1 MPTVDTLD
9 PATFEVPS
17 NQALLYSEVS
27 GSETLYKYKLS
38 SGTTGTVT
46 TAIIAAL
53 GVKLTELPA
62 LVYQADL
69 LACLNETFAS
79 VADLTIATSTK
90 ASTEFVKKVA
100 ATKVSKSEYLT
111 RMAQTPT
118 ISDMETSLSAKADQS
133 DMESALGGKAD
144 KTNVYTKQE
153 TNEAISDAIA
163 GKTAVAD
170 GTTISG
176 NGTDTN
182 PLTLASD
189 VQTQLSGLETA
200 KHTHSNAT
208 VLAKLSEDANGK
220 PLYDGVEIGTGSGV
234 IDAITVNGETVTVTN
249 KVAAITIDAAPSSHT
264 HTFSDVT
271 GLSDLDAAVT
281 ILEGKAHEHVLD
293 GANYD
298 YKGLVSVAGTTS
310 AYTSFTEI
318 GLSDDIAADI
328 TAIKA
333 FTIAYTITGN
343 DKLIYIKSNGFAGE
357 FENITGSL
365 TNITDT
371 AVSQAGVIVAL
382 ADGNVYVRAAS
393 TMSAANLTANNVA
406 GGKLL
411 GDSDFTISKTE
422 WKQVTTN
429 KTFVKLNAHVD
440 HFVALDNNGCIYTA
454 GMQKNQMQAN
464 NVSDATVAAT
474 NINSFTEVV
483 VNDGGNKITNWIDIQ
498 AGRSFTVAVR
508 GTISDGVQAGTIY
521 VWGDQID
528 GCVGDGVSWLH
539 DTEEKFYRAYSDG
552 SATVFIIVASATDD
566 ASVTAGTE
574 VYSFANNHVE
584 LVGTVVANSDG
595 TAINVNGTTYN
606 RASGS
611 DVNGALIG
619 TSTPT
624 PLAVPTLSY
633 AYTNGTTIV
642 YASTDTPA
650 KYTPVYSNGALSS
663 QLGTASSGGYG
674 FLVYGG
680 STYNRT
686 RYNDV
691 VRSSTVY
698 NDWFKVS
705 AGYYHSGALRK
716 NGSVTEIYL
725 WGSNEYGQLG
735 TGYYT
740 GVSMTSSKLTGS
752 EALNVELVSR
762 PMKLPTSLF
771 PYTDVVDIKCTHYG
785 TFLIR
790 ENGQVYFAGC
800 NKRNYLGTGVLSDE
814 TAFIPKFVA
823 LSTRFTGN
831 EIYAETY
838 GSLILHNL
846 PSLSENADDVVK
858 SVFRNPLTTE
868 KLDAAVAATHNHS
881 IDVGLIDAVAIGAA
895 QYMDVLPAVI
905 EDSHTHSNQSSLN
918 AISVEGNLL
927 KINGVPYSTGG
938 GGGGSGVV
946 VDESNIAL
954 DTLGDIA
961 GLSNLAGGFGLE
973 VISCNNNCTPILLT
987 EENIGQYVGKKY
999 PMSST
1004 SSGTY
1009 SDTEISAES
1018 HVGKYIKDGAII
1030 QVAPVGAVHNAF
1042 GRYVNLYNSS
1052 KTAIGILS
1060 AENQSKGL
1068 YGVPTGGT
1076 AGYINC
1082 TKDLV
1087 TMIEAVVKKGSGNLV
1102 LYYVDPAKVASPT
1115 TATVYQTI
1123 PYSTLAGYGTLY
1135 WQIETG
1141 TVVRPTS
1148 ADTYYTTDKLESVGL
1163 GDYSNEETAFFNVYF
1178 SNKTLAIS
1186 EDDFDENTYYF
1197 EDGTEITSVGQ
1208 IVVPYDVVDDED
1220 VFHDVYDNDSATG
1233 TPVITGAQVKAGL
1246 YMKDGTNYVKVRSF
1260 MIPEKF
1266 DKGLFTGTIYIHPGL
1281 SNFSGMV
1288 NQVYTYSSVENTG
1301 IGFVTETV
1309 SNETTIKKVIIKLD
1323 TAVTDGSTTSTSAF
1337 KPEPGSLNNPMFA
1350 AIYSANRWSTS
1361 SVSGEY
1367 NTAVGLNSSAGGNQN
1382 TVFGDFSEAKGLVNF
1397 VAGDMSFIQGC
1408 YNVVLGCQSNAYG
1421 NNNLVAGTQNIAIGD
1436 SNLTHGYYGLT
1447 VGSGNELF
1455 GIGNIAIGSKNAI
1468 YTSMEGSVAIGKQNV
1483 VREKAKG
1490 SVTIGKELDTS
1501 AEGATVIGQKGA
1513 LERFEG
1519 NFPGD
1524 DSNTT
1529 VAIQAASVNAWK
1541 TLGYDEVWESTKEGM
1556 FFGAGL
1562 KKNRTLTS
1570 VFPLAFYK
1578 YRVRPNIAG
1587 YFEKA
1592 TTTSA
1597 RGSADPYIFEPFMQ
1611 WALTGVTRMFF
1622 TDPVQ
1627 NQNDATDFTFTRRDG
1642 GRIKTFD
1649 PGIVFADNGSVQLV
1663 EFDFDHGTRWKLAA
1677 DGNFKPLPYNFVDGA
1692 EAYIVVY
1699 HGASVDWTAF
1709 TNNPND
1715 DEGANSFS
1723 SLVWKADTPYMLT
1736 GDTEFK
1742 SGKTYYTK
1750 NGDTYTEATVDIG
1763 DPVTAFTYYVKEVDA
1778 TSYTTGFAL
1787 VKLVIVDNV
1796 CCAEVVANTL
1806 A

>member
-9 PATFEVPS
+9 PETFEVPS
-17 NQALLYSEVS
+17 NQALLYSETS
-27 GSETLYKYKLS
+27 GSDTLYKYKLS
-38 SGTTGTVT
+38 SGSTGTVT
-46 TAIIAAL
+46 TAILSAL
-53 GVKLTELPA
+53 GVKAADLPV
-62 LVYQADL
+62 LVYREDL
-69 LACLNETFAS
+69 LNCLNESFAT

-100 ATKVSKSEYLT
+100 ATKVNKSEYLT

-118 ISDMETSLSAKADQS
+118 FSDLETSLSAKADQS
-133 DMESALGGKAD
+133 DMESALSGKAD
-144 KTNVYTKQE
+144 VNAVYSKEE
-153 TNEAISDAIA
+153 TNTAIA
-163 GKTAVAD
+163 TAVAAKTAVAD
-170 GTTISG
+170 QTTITG
-176 NGTDTN
+176 AGTDTN
-182 PLTLASD
+182 PLTLAST
-189 VQTQLSGLETA
+189 VTTQLSGLETA
-200 KHTHSNAT
+200 KHTHTNSA

-220 PLYDGVEIGTGSGV
+220 PLYDGVEIGTGSGSGSGA

-271 GLSDLDAAVT
+271 GLSDLDDAVT
-281 ILEGKAHEHVLD
+281 ALEGMSHVHVLD
-293 GANYD
+293 DENYN

-310 AYTSFTEI
+310 AYTAFTEI

-365 TNITDT
+365 ANITDT

-393 TMSAANLTANNVA
+393 TMSTANLTANNVA

-464 NVSDATVAAT
+464 NVSDATVVAT

-539 DTEEKFYRAYSDG
+539 DTEAKFYRAYSDG
-552 SATVFIIVASATDD
+552 SATVFIVVASAT
-566 ASVTAGTE
+566 AAAAVTAGTE

-584 LVGTVVANSDG
+584 LVGTVDANSDG
-595 TAINVNGTTYN
+595 TSFDVNGTTYS

-611 DVNGALIG
+611 DVNGTLIG

-633 AYTNGTTIV
+633 AYTNGTTII
-642 YASTDTPA
+642 YANTDTPA
-650 KYTPVYSNGALSS
+650 KNTLVYSDGALSS
-663 QLGTASSGGYG
+663 QLSGSASAGGYG

-680 STYNRT
+680 VTYNRT

-735 TGYYT
+735 TGYYA
-740 GVSMTSSKLTGS
+740 GASMTSSTLSGS
-752 EALNVELVSR
+752 AALGVELVSR

-814 TAFIPKFVA
+814 TAFIPKFTA

-838 GSLILHNL
+838 GSLILHKL
-846 PSLSENADDVVK
+846 PSLSENADSVVK

-895 QYMDVLPAVI
+895 QYVDVLPAI
-905 EDSHTHSNQSSLN
+905 LEASHTHSNQSSLN

-961 GLSNLAGGFGLE
+961 GLSNLAGGLGLE
-973 VISCNNNCTPILLT
+973 VISYRRLN
-987 EENIGQYVGKKY
+987 
-999 PMSST
+999 
-1004 SSGTY
+1004 
-1009 SDTEISAES
+1009 DTNDDA
-1018 HVGKYIKDGAII
+1018 GAII
-1030 QVAPVGAVHNAF
+1030 QVAPVGSVHNAY
-1042 GRYVNLYNSS
+1042 GRYVDLYNSS
-1052 KTAIGILS
+1052 KTAIDILS
-1060 AENQSKGL
+1060 AKNQSKGL
-1068 YGVPTGGT
+1068 YGNPAGGT
-1076 AGYINC
+1076 AGYIHC

-1102 LYYVDPAKVASPT
+1102 LYYVDPAHASSPT
-1115 TATVYQTI
+1115 TGTVYQTI
-1123 PYSTLAGYGTLY
+1123 DYSTLVGYGTMY
-1135 WQIETG
+1135 WRIDTG
-1141 TVVRPTS
+1141 STVQPAGV
-1148 ADTYYTTDKLESVGL
+1148 DGYYTTDKLESVGL
-1163 GDYSNEETAFFNVYF
+1163 GDYGNEEKAFFDVYF
-1178 SNKTLAIS
+1178 SDKTLAIS
-1186 EDDFDENTYYF
+1186 EDDFEDNTYYF

-1208 IVVPYDVVDDED
+1208 IVVPYDVVDEED

-1246 YMKDGTNYVKVRSF
+1246 YLKDGTNFVKVRSF

-1266 DKGLFTGTIYIHPGL
+1266 DANLFTGNIYIHPGM
-1281 SNFSGMV
+1281 SNFSGV
-1288 NQVYTYSSVENTG
+1288 ANQVYTYNTTVGTG
-1301 IGFVTETV
+1301 IGFISETAGTET
-1309 SNETTIKKVIIKLD
+1309 TLKKAIIQLSK
-1323 TAVTDGSTTSTSAF
+1323 AVTNGDTGSSSVF
-1337 KPEPGSLNNPMFA
+1337 EPSPGSLHDPMFA
-1350 AIYSANRWSTS
+1350 AIYSANRYSTS

-1367 NTAVGLNSSAGGNQN
+1367 NTAVGFNSSAGGNQS

-1397 VAGDMSFIQGC
+1397 VAGDMSFTQGT
-1408 YNVVLGCQSNAYG
+1408 YNVVLGSQSNAYG
-1421 NNNLVAGTQNIAIGD
+1421 NGNLVAGTQNIAVGNA
-1436 SNLTHGYYGLT
+1436 NLTHGYYGLT
-1447 VGSGNELF
+1447 VGDGNELF
-1455 GIGNIAIGSKNAI
+1455 GIGNIAIGSKNAV
-1468 YTSMEGSVAIGKQNV
+1468 YTTSEGSVAIGKQNV
-1483 VREKAKG
+1483 VREKAKS

-1501 AEGATVIGQKGA
+1501 ADGATVVGQKGV

-1519 NFPGD
+1519 NFPGED
-1524 DSNTT
+1524 NDTLL
-1529 VAIQAASVNAWK
+1529 AIQAASVNAWK
-1541 TLGYDEVWESTKEGM
+1541 ALGYDEVWNSNKEGM

-1570 VFPLAFYK
+1570 VFPLAFTK
-1578 YRVRPNIAG
+1578 FRCRPNIAN

-1592 TTTSA
+1592 TTTTA
-1597 RGSADPYIFEPFMQ
+1597 RGSNDPYIFEPFMQ
-1611 WALTGVTRMFF
+1611 WSLTGVTRMFF
-1622 TDPVQ
+1622 TDPQ
-1627 NQNDATDFTFTRRDG
+1627 ANPNDATDFTFSRRDG
-1642 GRIKTFD
+1642 GRVKTFD
-1649 PGIVFADNGSVQLV
+1649 PGIVFPDNGSVSLP
-1663 EFDFDHGTRWKLAA
+1663 EFNFDKATRWKLAA
-1677 DGNFKPLPYNFVDGA
+1677 DGSYQPIPYNFVDGA
-1692 EAYIVVY
+1692 EAYVVIY
-1699 HGASVDWTAF
+1699 HGASVDWSSF
-1709 TNNPND
+1709 TNNLNT
-1715 DEGANSFS
+1715 DEGANSFDAM
-1723 SLVWKADTPYMLT
+1723 VWST
-1736 GDTEFK
+1736 GT
-1742 SGKTYYTK
+1742 
-1750 NGDTYTEATVDIG
+1750 
-1763 DPVTAFTYYVKEVDA
+1763 TAIDA
-1778 TSYTTGFAL
+1778 SSYTAGFAL
-1787 VKLVIVDNV
+1787 VKLMIVDNT
-1796 CCAEVVANTL
+1796 CIAEVVANTL